1 MNLDYTAVVIAILA
15 AILSGMGTAIIAG
28 LRENKKEKIRKSER
42 DQDHLKLE
50 VKDLKIELYKIEREL
65 TEWKDKYYNTIQE
78 LILVKSELEETMLK
92 LSYIDHHIDDLESL
106 DREFLK

>member
-15 AILSGMGTAIIAG
+15 AILSGTGTAVIAG
-28 LRENKKEKIRKSER
+28 LRDNKKEKIRRAER

-78 LILVKSELEETMLK
+78 LIAVKSELEETMLK
-92 LSYIDHHIDDLESL
+92 LSYIDHHIDNLESL
-106 DREFLK
+106 DREF

>member
-1 MNLDYTAVVIAILA
+1 MNLDYTAVVIAVLA
-15 AILSGMGTAIIAG
+15 AILSGMGTAVIAG
-28 LRENKKEKIRKSER
+28 LRDNRKEKIRKAER

-78 LILVKSELEETMLK
+78 LIAVKSELEETMLK
-92 LSYIDHHIDDLESL
+92 LSFIDHHIENLEAL
-106 DREFLK
+106 DREF

>member
-15 AILSGMGTAIIAG
+15 AILSGMGTAVIAG
-28 LRENKKEKIRKSER
+28 LRDNRKEKIRRAER

-78 LILVKSELEETMLK
+78 LIGVKAELEETMLK
-92 LSYIDHHIDDLESL
+92 LSYIDHHIENLEAL
-106 DREFLK
+106 DREF

>member
-28 LRENKKEKIRKSER
+28 LRDNRKEKIRRAER

-78 LILVKSELEETMLK
+78 LIGVKSELEETMLK
-92 LSYIDHHIDDLESL
+92 LSYIDHHIENLEAL
-106 DREFLK
+106 DREF